1 MVFKLRKR
9 GYLYNWLFL
18 CVDMKYSQRNGFWG
32 LALRLACD
40 VTVIVKVEETRGCR
54 AVMSNIS

>member
-9 GYLYNWLFL
+9 GHLYWLFL
-18 CVDMKYSQRNGFWG
+18 YVDMKYSQRNGFWG
-32 LALRLACD
+32 LDLRLACD
-40 VTVIVKVEETRGCR
+40 VTVIVKVEETGGCR